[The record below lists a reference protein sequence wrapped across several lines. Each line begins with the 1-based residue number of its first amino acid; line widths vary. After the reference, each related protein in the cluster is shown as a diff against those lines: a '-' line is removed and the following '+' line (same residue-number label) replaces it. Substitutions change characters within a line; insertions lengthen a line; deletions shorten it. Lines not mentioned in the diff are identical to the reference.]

1 MKPYL
6 IAYFYN
12 TNEGNWGFGN
22 IPIEECDGKFNLS
35 DIRDIEK
42 QIREKNSL
50 KGVAII
56 NILPLEKEN
65 CENDES

>member
-6 IAYFYN
+6 IVYFYN
-12 TNEGNWGFGN
+12 TNTGNWGFGN
-22 IPIEECDGKFNLS
+22 SPIEECDGKFNLN

-42 QIREKNSL
+42 QICETNNFQ
-50 KGVAII
+50 GVAII

-65 CENDES
+65 TDND